1 MIFLLYKYFLNFIN
15 DNINVLI
22 INQVGE
28 EKLELLENR
37 IRLKINLQIIIKYN
51 LSRSK
56 KVFSIV

>member
-15 DNINVLI
+15 DIINVLI